1 MVTGNERHRDRRRV
15 LYGRRS
21 GHKLR
26 PHQQETLGSLLPR
39 LSVPLA
45 PQGHLDL
52 TTLFDKPKSALWL
65 EIGFG
70 GGEHLFEQAR
80 ANPNIGFIGCEPFIN
95 GVAKLLVNIQRENI
109 ENIRIHA
116 DDALVLLAQLPPDSI
131 DRLFTLFPDPWP
143 KKRHH
148 KRRLINEGSLTEF
161 QRVLKP
167 KGEWRFA
174 TDIPDYCRWTLAH
187 IYHHRGFRWLA
198 NSPSD
203 WRLRP
208 ADWPGTRYEAKARR
222 EGRVPVYLRFQA
234 I

>member
-1 MVTGNERHRDRRRV
+1 VTGSGHDPTRRRV

-26 PHQQETLGSLLPR
+26 PHQQETLASLLPR
-39 LSVPLA
+39 LSVPLD
-45 PQGHLDL
+45 PQGDVDASL
-52 TTLFDKPKSALWL
+52 LFNEPKRAFWL

-70 GGEHLFEQAR
+70 GGEHLLEQAR
-80 ANPNIGFIGCEPFIN
+80 ANPDIGFIGCEPFIN
-95 GVAKLLVNIQRENI
+95 GVAKLLVNIQNEAV

-116 DDALVLLAQLPPDSI
+116 DDALALLAQLPENSV

-148 KRRLINEGSLTEF
+148 KRRLINQGSLTDF

-167 KGEWRFA
+167 GGEWRFA

-187 IYHHRGFRWLA
+187 IYRHQGFRWLA
-198 NSPSD
+198 NSPRD
-203 WRLRP
+203 WRHRP
-208 ADWPGTRYEAKARR
+208 TDWPGTRYEAKARR